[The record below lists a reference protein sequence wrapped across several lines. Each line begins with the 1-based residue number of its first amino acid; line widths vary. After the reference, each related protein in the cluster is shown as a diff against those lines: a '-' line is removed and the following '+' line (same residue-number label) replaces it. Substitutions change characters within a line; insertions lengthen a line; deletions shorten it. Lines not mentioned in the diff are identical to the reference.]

1 MKVRIDM
8 NIFQKV
14 KSYFQN
20 NNDTISL
27 SDINELFFS
36 DSAYQYGADLS
47 EITYFTCLKTLA
59 EALGKMPVYLM
70 GEDKERIT
78 NHETA
83 RFLSVSPNSVY
94 TPIQFFTYMEFCRN
108 HFGNAYAYVERLN
121 GKITGIYPLDPRMVQ
136 IWVNN
141 TDAFTKRKYIY
152 YYTDER
158 SGKAFWLDPE
168 DVLHVKSWVT
178 DRSGL
183 AGKSVRE
190 ILATNMA
197 GSKASQAFLNDL
209 YQKGLTANAVVKYVG
224 DLSREQQ
231 KVMLKQIDKQA
242 RDDGRRLISL
252 PVGYDIQT
260 LDLKLTDSQ
269 FYELKKY
276 NSLQVAAAFGI
287 QPNQLNDYSKSSYA
301 NSAAQSLSF
310 YVSTLLYNITLYEQ
324 EFNRKLLTKN
334 EQMKGL
340 GFKFNVWVILRGDPT
355 QQADVLQKMVTSAIY
370 SPNEARNRLDM
381 PPTDGGD
388 VHIVNGSYVKLED
401 VGLAY
406 KANVIQ
412 PAEGGDDNAENQ
424 EQRG

>member
-1 MKVRIDM
+1 M
-8 NIFQKV
+8 NIFQRAKR
-14 KSYFQN
+14 YFAKNQS
-20 NNDTISL
+20 DSL
-27 SDINELFFS
+27 SLSAINELFFS
-36 DSAYQYGADLS
+36 DASTRYGADIT
-47 EITYFTCLKTLA
+47 EITYFTCLKTLS

-70 GEDKERIT
+70 REDKERVT
-78 NHETA
+78 DHETA
-83 RFLSVSPNSVY
+83 KFLSISPNDVY

-108 HFGNAYAYVERLN
+108 HYGNAYAFVERQN
-121 GKITGIYPLDPRMVQ
+121 SHIVGIYPLDPRMVQ

-141 TDAFTKRKYIY
+141 TDMFTKRKYTY

-158 SGKAFWLDPE
+158 SGKAYWLDPQ

-231 KVMLKQIDKQA
+231 RVMLKQIDKQA
-242 RDDGRRLISL
+242 RDEGRRLITL

-276 NSLQVAAAFGI
+276 NALQVAAAFGI

-310 YVSTLLYNITLYEQ
+310 YVNTLLYNITLYEQ
-324 EFNRKLLTKN
+324 EFNRKLLTSK
-334 EQMKGL
+334 EQIQGL
-340 GFKFNVWVILRGDPT
+340 GFKFNVWTILRGDPS
-355 QQADVLQKMVTSAIY
+355 QQADILQKMVASAIY
-370 SPNEARNRLDM
+370 SPNEARNKLDM
-381 PPTDGGD
+381 PPTAGGD

-406 KANVIQ
+406 MARVNQ
-412 PAEGGDDNAENQ
+412 SAEGGDDNAENQ
-424 EQRG
+424 K

>member
-1 MKVRIDM
+1 M
-8 NIFQKV
+8 NLFQKV

-20 NNDTISL
+20 SNDTISL

-36 DSAYQYGADLS
+36 DSARQYGADLS
-47 EITYFTCLKTLA
+47 EITYFTCLKTLS

-70 GEDKERIT
+70 SENKERIT
-78 NHETA
+78 DHETA
-83 RFLSVSPNSVY
+83 RFLSVSPNSIY

-121 GKITGIYPLDPRMVQ
+121 GKITGIYPLNPRMVQ

-141 TDAFTKRKYIY
+141 TDVFTQRKYTY

-190 ILATNMA
+190 ILAINMA

-242 RDDGRRLISL
+242 RDEGRRLITL

-276 NSLQVAAAFGI
+276 NALQVAAAFGI

-310 YVSTLLYNITLYEQ
+310 YVNTLLYNITLYEQ
-324 EFNRKLLTKN
+324 EFNRKLLTTK
-334 EQMKGL
+334 EQTQGL
-340 GFKFNVWVILRGDPT
+340 GFKFNVWTILRGDPT
-355 QQADVLQKMVTSAIY
+355 QQADVLQKMVASAIY
-370 SPNEARNRLDM
+370 SPNEARSKLDV
-381 PPTDGGD
+381 PPTAGGD

-406 KANVIQ
+406 MARANQ
-412 PAEGGDDNAENQ
+412 SAEGGDDNAENQ
-424 EQRG
+424 E

>member
-1 MKVRIDM
+1 M
-8 NIFQKV
+8 NLFQKV

-20 NNDTISL
+20 SNDTVSL

-36 DSAYQYGADLS
+36 DSARQYGADLS
-47 EITYFTCLKTLA
+47 EITYFTCLKTLS

-70 GEDKERIT
+70 GENKERIT
-78 NHETA
+78 DHETA
-83 RFLSVSPNSVY
+83 RFLSVSPNSIY

-141 TDAFTKRKYIY
+141 TDMFTKRKYTY

-231 KVMLKQIDKQA
+231 RVMLKQIDKQA
-242 RDDGRRLISL
+242 RDEGRRLITL

-301 NSAAQSLSF
+301 NSAAQSLAF
-310 YVSTLLYNITLYEQ
+310 YVNTLLYNITLYEQ
-324 EFNRKLLTKN
+324 EFNRKLLTTR
-334 EQMKGL
+334 EQVQGL
-340 GFKFNVWVILRGDPT
+340 GFKFNVWTILRGDPT

-370 SPNEARNRLDM
+370 SPNEARSKLDM
-381 PPTDGGD
+381 PPTTGGD

-406 KANVIQ
+406 IARVSQ
-412 PAEGGDDNAENQ
+412 SAEGGDDNAENQ
-424 EQRG
+424 K

>member
-1 MKVRIDM
+1 M
-8 NIFQKV
+8 NLFQKV

-20 NNDTISL
+20 SNDTISL

-36 DSAYQYGADLS
+36 DSARQYGADLS
-47 EITYFTCLKTLA
+47 EITYFTCLKTLS

-70 GEDKERIT
+70 SENKERIT
-78 NHETA
+78 DHETA
-83 RFLSVSPNSVY
+83 RFLSVSPNSIY

-141 TDAFTKRKYIY
+141 TDVFTKRKYTY

-231 KVMLKQIDKQA
+231 RVMLKQIDKQA
-242 RDDGRRLISL
+242 RDEGRRLITL

-301 NSAAQSLSF
+301 NSAAQSLAF
-310 YVSTLLYNITLYEQ
+310 YVNTLLYNITLYEQ
-324 EFNRKLLTKN
+324 EFNRKLLTTR
-334 EQMKGL
+334 EQVQGL
-340 GFKFNVWVILRGDPT
+340 GFKFNVWTILRGDPT
-355 QQADVLQKMVTSAIY
+355 QQADVLQKMVSSAIY
-370 SPNEARNRLDM
+370 SPNEARNKLDM
-381 PPTDGGD
+381 PPTTGGD

-401 VGLAY
+401 VGRAY
-406 KANVIQ
+406 K
-412 PAEGGDDNAENQ
+412 
-424 EQRG
+424 

>member
-1 MKVRIDM
+1 M
-8 NIFQKV
+8 NLFQKV

-20 NNDTISL
+20 SNDTVSL

-36 DSAYQYGADLS
+36 DSARQYGADLS
-47 EITYFTCLKTLA
+47 EITYFTCLKTLS

-70 GEDKERIT
+70 GENKERIT
-78 NHETA
+78 DHETA
-83 RFLSVSPNSVY
+83 RFLSVSPNSIY

-141 TDAFTKRKYIY
+141 TDMFTKRKYTY

-242 RDDGRRLISL
+242 RDEGRRLITL

-276 NSLQVAAAFGI
+276 NALQVAAAFGI

-310 YVSTLLYNITLYEQ
+310 YVNTLLYNITLYEQ
-324 EFNRKLLTKN
+324 EFNRKLLTTR
-334 EQMKGL
+334 EQVQGL
-340 GFKFNVWVILRGDPT
+340 GFKFNVWTILRGDPT

-370 SPNEARNRLDM
+370 SPNEARSKLDM
-381 PPTDGGD
+381 PPTAGGD

-406 KANVIQ
+406 LQKVANQ
-412 PAEGGDDNAENQ
+412 SAEGGE
-424 EQRG
+424 G